1 MRAPLS
7 VIRFLSVVGL
17 AVGLALGGV
26 FGVPASASATEPV
39 DLGGNRVIDSAGVL
53 SATDVTAI
61 TDAAEKLYADSGIDL
76 FVAYVS
82 TFENPTSAEDW
93 ANQTASANNLGPTDY
108 VLAVAVDGRAYYLSG
123 DSSGPVSGSQLS
135 TIESS
140 QVEPQL
146 KNGNWAG
153 AAEAA
158 AVGLGDAAAGG
169 TGGSGSG
176 GSGSS
181 SSSPGVSGGTIGAI
195 VIVLVLILVIVGGI
209 IVIVFV
215 RASRRNRLAA
225 GGSAPTDGHAASGG
239 PPDPLVAM
247 PILELQREAGSM
259 LVQTDDAVQTSTDEL
274 GFAVAQYGD
283 EAAAP
288 FQKALGEATAGLN
301 QAFQLKQRLDDAE
314 PDSDAEIRQWNAEIV
329 RLCTEANRVLDE
341 QAADFDELR
350 ELEKN
355 IPAGVAAGRAASAEV
370 ESRVQAAASAI
381 VALGA
386 SYNPSAFSTVVD
398 NPAQATERLTFAR
411 SALDEAETEQAADTS
426 EAAVGVRAAEE
437 AVDQAILLLDA
448 VDRVTTDLASA
459 RGQLDSQLTNLQQDV
474 ADAHAVAAAGDPQ
487 GAIAAAAE
495 RTTTVI
501 AEVQAQLAG
510 PIDPA
515 AVAQRLELAN
525 RDIDGVLGAV
535 RSQQATEQRAASTFA
550 QTLQSAR
557 SRVSAANDYITAR
570 RGGVGAEA
578 RTRLAEATRLV
589 ARAEEL
595 STTDTVGALAAA
607 QRADG
612 LAAQAI
618 ESAQRDVGE
627 FATGYGDGSGAPA
640 GAGGGLFGAGSGG
653 SGGGNGML
661 GAMLGGIVINSV
673 LGGGRGG
680 GGLFGGGGGRRDDD
694 DDDGFG
700 GLFGGGSGGGG
711 GFFGGGGSSSSSGGS
726 RSRSGGGSF
735 GGRSAGS
742 FGGGGTRSRRGGG
755 RF

>member
-7 VIRFLSVVGL
+7 VIRSLSVVGL
-17 AVGLALGGV
+17 ALGLALGGV
-26 FGVPASASATEPV
+26 LGVSASASATEPV

-53 SATDVTAI
+53 SAADVTAI
-61 TDAAEKLYADSGIDL
+61 TDATEKLYADSGIDL

-82 TFENPTSAEDW
+82 TFENPASAEDW

-108 VLAVAVDGRAYYLSG
+108 LLAVAVDGRAYYLSG

-135 TIESS
+135 TIESA
-140 QVEPQL
+140 QIEPQL
-146 KNGNWAG
+146 KNDNWAG

-169 TGGSGSG
+169 TGSSGSG

-181 SSSPGVSGGTIGAI
+181 SSSTGVSGGTIGAI

-225 GGSAPTDGHAASGG
+225 GGSAPIDGPAESGE
-239 PPDPLVAM
+239 PADPLVAM
-247 PILELQREAGSM
+247 PIQELEREAGSM

-288 FQKALGEATAGLN
+288 FQKALGEATAGLK

-314 PDSDAEIRQWNAEIV
+314 PDSDAEIRQWNTEIV

-341 QAADFDELR
+341 QAAAFDELR
-350 ELEKN
+350 ELEKD
-355 IPAGVAAGRAASAEV
+355 IPAGIAAGTAAVAAV
-370 ESRVQAAASAI
+370 EPRVQAAASAI
-381 VALGA
+381 VALRA
-386 SYNPSAFSTVVD
+386 SYTPSAFSTVVD

-411 SALDEAETEQAADTS
+411 SALEHAETEQRSDTG

-437 AVDQAILLLDA
+437 AVDQATLLLEA
-448 VDRVTTDLASA
+448 VDRVTADLASA

-495 RTTTVI
+495 RTTAVI

-510 PIDPA
+510 PVDPA
-515 AVAQRLELAN
+515 VVAQRLELAN

-535 RSQQATEQRAASTFA
+535 RSQQATAQRAASTFA

-595 STTDTVGALAAA
+595 STTDAVGALAAA

-627 FATGYGDGSGAPA
+627 FANGYGDGSGAPA
-640 GAGGGLFGAGSGG
+640 GAGGGLFGAGGG
-653 SGGGNGML
+653 GGGGGNGML

-694 DDDGFG
+694 DDDDGFG
-700 GLFGGGSGGGG
+700 GLFGGGSGGG
-711 GFFGGGGSSSSSGGS
+711 FFGGGGGGS
-726 RSRSGGGSF
+726 NGGGSRSGGGSF

>member
-1 MRAPLS
+1 MRAPMS
-7 VIRFLSVVGL
+7 VIRPLS
-17 AVGLALGGV
+17 AVGLALGLALGSV
-26 FGVPASASATEPV
+26 LAVAPPASASEPV
-39 DLGGNRVIDSAGVL
+39 DLGGSRVIDTAGVL
-53 SATDVTAI
+53 GSTDTTAI
-61 TDAAEKLYADSGIDL
+61 TAAAEKLYADNGIDL
-76 FVAYVS
+76 YVAYVK
-82 TFENPTSAEDW
+82 TFDNPSGAEDW
-93 ANQTASANNLGPTDY
+93 ANQTASVNNLGPTDY
-108 VLAVAVDGRAYYLSG
+108 LLAVAVDGRAYYLSG
-123 DSSGPVSGSQLS
+123 DSSGPVSGDQLS

-140 QVEPQL
+140 QIEPHL
-146 KNGNWAG
+146 KNGDWAG

-169 TGGSGSG
+169 TGASGAG

-181 SSSPGVSGGTIGAI
+181 SGVSGGTIGAI

-215 RASRRNRLAA
+215 RASRRRRLAGGGTGIA
-225 GGSAPTDGHAASGG
+225 GDAASGT
-239 PPDPLVAM
+239 PAAAPDPLLTM
-247 PILELQREAGSM
+247 PIDELQRQAGSA

-283 EAAAP
+283 EASAP

-314 PDSDAEIRQWNAEIV
+314 PDSDSEIRQWNADIV

-341 QAADFDELR
+341 QAAAFDELR

-355 IPAGVAAGRAASAEV
+355 IPAGVAAGRTASAAV
-370 ESRVQAAASAI
+370 EPRVQTATSAI
-381 VALGA
+381 TALGA
-386 SYNPSAFSTVVD
+386 SYDPSAFSTVVD
-398 NPAQATERLTFAR
+398 NPAEATERLAFAR
-411 SALDEAETEQAADTS
+411 AALDEAEAQQAADVG

-448 VDRVTTDLASA
+448 VDRVTADLASA

-474 ADAHAVAAAGDPQ
+474 VDAHAVAAAGDPQ

-495 RTTTVI
+495 RTTAVI

-515 AVAQRLELAN
+515 AVSQRLELAN

-535 RSQQATEQRAASTFA
+535 RGQQATEQRAASTFA
-550 QTLQSAR
+550 QTLAQAR
-557 SRVSAANDYITAR
+557 GRVSAANDYITAR

-589 ARAEEL
+589 ARADEL
-595 STTDTVGALAAA
+595 SATDSVGALGAA
-607 QRADG
+607 QRADA
-612 LAAQAI
+612 LAAEAI

-627 FATGYGDGSGAPA
+627 FSAGYGNGSVAPA
-640 GAGGGLFGAGSGG
+640 GGGGGLFGGGGSGSGG
-653 SGGGNGML
+653 GGGNGML

-680 GGLFGGGGGRRDDD
+680 GGLFGGGNSDGRGD

-700 GLFGGGSGGGG
+700 GLFGGGGGT
-711 GFFGGGGSSSSSGGS
+711 SSSGGS